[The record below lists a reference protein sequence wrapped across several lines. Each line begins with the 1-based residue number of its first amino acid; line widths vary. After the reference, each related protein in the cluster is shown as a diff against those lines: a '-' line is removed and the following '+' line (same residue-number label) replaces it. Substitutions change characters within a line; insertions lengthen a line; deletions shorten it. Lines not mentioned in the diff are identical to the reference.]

1 MWEQRSKELEEELRH
16 IREHMD
22 DMKKKQEVLVIIL
35 VLVLVLPAGIIYP
48 VLLSRQTGTCE
59 IYDLT

>member
-35 VLVLVLPAGIIYP
+35 VLVLPAGIIYP
-48 VLLSRQTGTCE
+48 VLLSRQTGMCE
-59 IYDLT
+59 IYDST